1 MIASR
6 ARAWLLALALVPGL
20 ALPAAAQVGKPR
32 RLLPAAPAPVTTTTS
47 EDEQPASA
55 PAPAPAAAAK
65 PSTTTE
71 TTEST
76 KPAEST
82 EPTDPT
88 KSKVTTGTS
97 EQQPAAAGTVSVGEL
112 AEIDPSSVGILNA
125 ENGGFGGGMWSG
137 SDRLLVERLL
147 QRLPMATPSRAMQS
161 LAKRL
166 LASQA
171 IVPAGEA
178 EAPSLLGIRVER
190 LSAGGRTKMV
200 NDLLELVSAQ
210 LIDPAFSRAKID
222 GLLLSGNH
230 AEACAGV
237 PELVRQDDDPYWLKT
252 MTFCK
257 ALSGEHE
264 AAQLAASIL
273 REQGETGDVAF
284 FSLVSVLG
292 GDNEAKVD
300 SLIDPSPLHI
310 AMLRAARRAVPSDA
324 VPGARPAILRAIATT
339 PNAAIETRLQ
349 AAKRAEAAGALPAE
363 ALAQVYASVDFS
375 PEERE
380 DWVVVTAQ
388 QEGPRSNALLYQVA
402 ASESDPDVRARA
414 LAQAW
419 KQARRRGRFGTA
431 ARVSLEAV
439 RQLEPTP
446 ELAWVAADAG
456 RALLAAGDVAAAR
469 RWLDSVTAAA
479 SESNPAAARAVL
491 ELWPLVQIADD
502 EESIPWNAAIATPWW
517 EGQKGLS
524 GDKAQD
530 NAALLY
536 TLFDA
541 LGYSLPDAN
550 WKPLYEAPLTVSAY
564 MPSTALW
571 HGLERAAEQ
580 GRIGETVLLSL
591 LALGEV
597 GPPGA
602 NPVTL
607 HGVMRALRRIGLT
620 APARRIA
627 LEAALSR
634 GL

>member
-6 ARAWLLALALVPGL
+6 ARAWLLALALAPGL
-20 ALPAAAQVGKPR
+20 VLPAAAQVGKPK
-32 RLLPAAPAPVTTTTS
+32 RLFPA
-47 EDEQPASA
+47 
-55 PAPAPAAAAK
+55 APAPAAATPSEAEK
-65 PSTTTE
+65 PLAEPAPAPVTEPSGTTE
-71 TTEST
+71 TAETPN
-76 KPAEST
+76 KP
-82 EPTDPT
+82 PT
-88 KSKVTTGTS
+88 
-97 EQQPAAAGTVSVGEL
+97 AAAQDSVSVGEL
-112 AEIDPSSVGILNA
+112 AEIDPSSVGILNT
-125 ENGGFGGGMWSG
+125 ENGGFGGDMWAG

-147 QRLPMATPSRAMQS
+147 PRLPMATPSRAMQS
-161 LAKRL
+161 LAQRL

-171 IVPAGEA
+171 MVPEGET

-190 LSAGGRTKMV
+190 LSAGGRTTMV
-200 NDLLELVSAQ
+200 NDLLELVSAR

-222 GLLLSGNH
+222 GLLLAGNN
-230 AEACAGV
+230 AEACADV
-237 PELVRQDDDPYWLKT
+237 PELIRQYENPYWLKT

-257 ALSGEHE
+257 ALCGEHE

-284 FSLVSVLG
+284 FNLVAVLG
-292 GDNEAKVD
+292 GDNDTVVD

-310 AMLRAARRAVPSDA
+310 AMLRAARRAVPGDA

-349 AAKRAEAAGALPAE
+349 AAERAEAAGALPAD
-363 ALAQVYASVDFS
+363 ALAQVYASVDFT

-419 KQARRRGRFGTA
+419 KQARGSGRFGTA
-431 ARVSLEAV
+431 ARVNLEAA

-446 ELAWVAADAG
+446 ELAWVAAAAG
-456 RALLAAGDVAAAR
+456 RALLAAGDVDAAR
-469 RWLDSVTAAA
+469 RWLDSVTAATT
-479 SESNPAAARAVL
+479 ESNPNPHAVRAVL

-502 EESIPWNAAIATPWW
+502 NEGIPWNAAIATPWW

-524 GDKAQD
+524 GDKAQE

-541 LGYSLPDAN
+541 LGYRLPDAN

-571 HGLERAAEQ
+571 HGLERASSE
-580 GRIGETVLLSL
+580 GRVGETVLLSL

-597 GPPGA
+597 GPLGA

-627 LEAALSR
+627 LEAALAR